1 MRVTKLLIT
10 AIAMLPLS
18 VFAQGYYAGGGLG
31 LSKFED
37 NIPGGNGDPAVP
49 NQISDSEAGFKIFGG
64 YKFSPNWS
72 TEIGY
77 VDYGSAKGAFKSLD
91 FEMEA
96 TGIYLSG
103 AYHWVFLK
111 NFSADFS
118 LGLVRSEGKSS
129 MNPKPD
135 ENLPG
140 PCEGANPLPI
150 CNNKDTVWGLSG
162 GLGLT
167 WNIGEKVATRL
178 MFEGTTLQYED
189 NTGTGGGDQFE
200 MPYRIGIDA
209 YWKF

>member
-1 MRVTKLLIT
+1 
-10 AIAMLPLS
+10 MLPLAAFS
-18 VFAQGYYAGGGLG
+18 KGYYAGGGLG

-37 NIPGGNGDPAVP
+37 NIPASDQEPSVP
-49 NQISDSEAGFKIFGG
+49 NEISDSEAGFRIFGG

-96 TGIYLSG
+96 TGIYVNG
-103 AYHWVFLK
+103 FYHWVFLN
-111 NFSADFS
+111 NFSADFQ
-118 LGLVRSEGKSS
+118 LGLIRSEGKSKI
-129 MNPKPD
+129 NPPSEIPD
-135 ENLPG
+135 TPG
-140 PCEGANPLPI
+140 PCEGDDPLDF
-150 CNNKDTVWGLSG
+150 CKNKDTVWGLSG

-167 WNIGEKVATRL
+167 WNITEKVGTRL
-178 MFEGTTLQYED
+178 QFEATTLKYDD
-189 NTGTGGGDQFE
+189 NTETGNASKEQFK